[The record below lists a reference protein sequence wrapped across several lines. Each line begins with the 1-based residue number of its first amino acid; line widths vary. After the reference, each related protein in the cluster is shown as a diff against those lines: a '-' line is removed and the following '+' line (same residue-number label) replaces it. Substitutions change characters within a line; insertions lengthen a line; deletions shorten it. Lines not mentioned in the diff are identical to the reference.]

1 MKMYKMKNKVPPIDT
16 DIYITDSTGKRTMPD
31 SISFTG
37 KWKPHNLYNFMVAHG
52 YLYWELKE
60 NN

>member
-37 KWKPHNLYNFMVAHG
+37 EWSTVALRRFMNAQG

>member
-1 MKMYKMKNKVPPIDT
+1 MKMCKTKNKVPPMDT
-16 DIYITDSTGKRTMPD
+16 DIYITDNTGKRIMPD

-37 KWKPHNLYNFMVAHG
+37 KWSAATLKRFMIASG